1 MEHHTEHTH
10 TATAAMHAMAR
21 VSAHE
26 TITMWNGRLREEWD
40 QNVRI
45 EKGHKKKKNKRNN
58 ITMAPFEWYG
68 N

>member
-45 EKGHKKKKNKRNN
+45 EKEHNKKRKK
-58 ITMAPFEWYG
+58 
-68 N
+68 